1 MNAHRPT
8 RLWLATQASIV
19 LALAGCA
26 AAPSSTPSTGSTP
39 SAQPSDSPSPGSG
52 NLALADLKYRLIDR
66 FGLLWYCDPD
76 EYPVAHG
83 DEQELA
89 EQRLPEIRLDAD
101 TYAAITSQLGI
112 DPQADPDPAQTLAV
126 YRAWKMLNA
135 LILEPEDNGFRF
147 DAIFT
152 SALDA
157 AEGMRVAGHIAPD
170 GTISVEAEAVSGPPP
185 CPICLAEGTRIAT
198 PAGEVPVEQLSV
210 GEQVLA
216 TGGEGGVRVAVVVRI
231 GSVEVPASH
240 VVVRMTLT
248 DGRSVIA
255 SPGHPLADGRPIGSI
270 RAGDTV
276 DGSVVRSVTRERYLG
291 RRTYDLLTSG
301 ETGAY
306 IANGIPLG
314 STLVP

>member
-1 MNAHRPT
+1 
-8 RLWLATQASIV
+8 V
-19 LALAGCA
+19 LALAACS
-26 AAPSSTPSTGSTP
+26 AAPSATPTTSL
-39 SAQPSDSPSPGSG
+39 SAQPSGSPSPDSE
-52 NLALADLKYRLIDR
+52 NLALADLKYVLIGR
-66 FGLLWYCDPD
+66 FGFLWYCDPD
-76 EYPVAHG
+76 EYPVARG

-89 EQRLPEIRLDAD
+89 EQRLPEIRQDAD
-101 TYAAITSQLGI
+101 TYAAIAAQLAI
-112 DPQADPDPAQTLAV
+112 DPQADLGAAQTLAV

-135 LILEPEDNGFRF
+135 LILEPEDGGFHF

-152 SALDA
+152 PKVGA
-157 AEGMRVAGHIAPD
+157 AEGTRVAGHIARD
-170 GTISVEAEAVSGPPP
+170 GTISVEQEAASGPPP
-185 CPICLAEGTRIAT
+185 CPICLAEGTLIAT
-198 PAGEVPVEQLSV
+198 PAGEVPVEQLAV
-210 GEQVLA
+210 GGQVL
-216 TGGEGGVRVAVVVRI
+216 TSDGDGRVRVAVVVRI
-231 GSVEVPASH
+231 GSVAVPASH

-276 DGSVVRSVTRERYLG
+276 DGSIVHRVTRERYTG
-291 RRTYDLLTSG
+291 TRTYDLLPSG